1 MIILKSAQEIE
12 KMRVAGQVTARAL
25 AGVAAAIRPGVTTAE
40 LDRIAEEAIRK
51 EGGVPAFKGYRG
63 FPGSVCLSVNDVVV
77 HGIPG
82 DQVLH
87 EGDILSVDIGA
98 VVDGYYGDMARTY
111 PVGQI
116 SDEAQHL
123 LTVTWEAL
131 QRGIAAARPGGRLGD
146 ISAAV
151 QRYVESHG
159 YSVVREFVGHGIGRK
174 MHEDPPV
181 PNYGVAGRGPRL
193 QPGMALAIEPMV
205 NIGRPDVRILPDG
218 WTTVTADHSLSAHF
232 ENTIVITETGVE
244 ILTRA

>member
-1 MIILKSAQEIE
+1 
-12 KMRVAGQVTARAL
+12 MRVAGQVTARAL